1 MKLQTLQNGK
11 TSFAMSGK
19 LIDTNVLIYLSKKE
33 IEFEKVFS
41 PSDELFMSVITYMEV
56 LGYRFTNNEEKH
68 FIESLCKHIPYIEL
82 DSEIVEKV
90 IQIKQRHK
98 IKLPDAIILATAIIG
113 GLDLVT
119 VNVKDFI
126 DIAPN
131 LSILN
136 PLT

>member
-1 MKLQTLQNGK
+1 
-11 TSFAMSGK
+11 MSGK

-41 PSDELFMSVITYMEV
+41 PSDELYMSVITYMEV
-56 LGYRFTNNEEKH
+56 LGYQFTKNEEKY

-90 IQIKQRHK
+90 IQIKQKHK